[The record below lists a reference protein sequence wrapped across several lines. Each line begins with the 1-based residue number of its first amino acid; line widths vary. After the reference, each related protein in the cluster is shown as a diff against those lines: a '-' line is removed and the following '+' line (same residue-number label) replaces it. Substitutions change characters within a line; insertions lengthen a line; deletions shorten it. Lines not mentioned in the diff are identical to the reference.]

1 MNFDV
6 QQFERNHAYGSRLI
20 LLLVVV
26 VGCYTLCVFHET
38 VQVHYVTGSVM
49 RSI

>member
-6 QQFERNHAYGSRLI
+6 QQFERNHGSRLI

-38 VQVHYVTGSVM
+38 VQGH
-49 RSI
+49 